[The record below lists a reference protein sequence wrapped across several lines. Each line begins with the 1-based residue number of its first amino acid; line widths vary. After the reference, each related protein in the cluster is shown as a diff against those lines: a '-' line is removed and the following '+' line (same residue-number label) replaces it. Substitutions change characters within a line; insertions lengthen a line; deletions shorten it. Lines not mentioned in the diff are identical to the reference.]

1 MAELEIKLLTVGMGY
16 TNCYLVKNKDNNEGF
31 IVDPGEDAHKIAGHI
46 NTMNMKPKAILLTH
60 CHYDHIL
67 AVDELREKY
76 NIKVYISKEDAKGL
90 IDPKINLTL
99 KHGFPTTV
107 NADVKLEDGEE
118 INIAGID
125 IKFILTP
132 GHTPGSGCY
141 YVEDTNL
148 LFSGDTMFRAS
159 RGRTDFPGGSEVEIL
174 KSIKNKLLTLPD
186 NTYVCPGHMETT
198 LISNEK
204 IYYPF

>member
-1 MAELEIKLLTVGMGY
+1 MAELEIKLLMVGSGY

-31 IVDPGEDAHKIAGHI
+31 IIDPGEDAYKIMGHI
-46 NTMNMKPKAILLTH
+46 NSMGMTPKAILLTH

-76 NIKVYISKEDAKGL
+76 NIKVYISKEDAKG
-90 IDPKINLTL
+90 IVDPKINLTL
-99 KHGFPTTV
+99 KHGFPTAV
-107 NADVKLEDGEE
+107 EPDVTLEDGEML
-118 INIAGID
+118 NIAGVD

-132 GHTPGSGCY
+132 GHTPGSGCFY
-141 YVEDTNL
+141 IKDKNL

-159 RGRTDFPGGSEVEIL
+159 RGRTDFPGGSDEAII
-174 KSIKNKLLTLPD
+174 KSIKTKLLTLPD

-198 LISNEK
+198 SIEQEK
-204 IYYPF
+204 YFY

>member
-107 NADVKLEDGEE
+107 NADVELEDGEE